1 MKSKKPKITK
11 SNILYSIAEK
21 IIPSGGQ
28 TYSKGVS
35 QFTKGIA
42 PKYLESG
49 KGAYATDVDGNK
61 YIDYVMACQPLIL
74 GYSDPDVNKAII
86 KQLHKG
92 STFSLHNKLEID
104 VAKLLIEI
112 VPSAEMVR
120 FGKNGSD
127 VLAAAVRLA
136 RYITKKEKV
145 LSCGW
150 HGIHDWSLANTSR
163 NGGIPEKIRKLSLK
177 FEFNNIDNLNKI
189 IKKNKNEISC
199 IVMDLCARY
208 YPSNNYLQK
217 VKELAQKNKIILI
230 FDEVV
235 TGFRMHPGGA
245 QSFFNVTPDLSC
257 FGKGIANGFPIS
269 ALVGKKKY
277 MVKANELFYSLTFA
291 GETISLAAANAALKE
306 YKEKKLAIN
315 LETKGKYL
323 IKLISEI
330 FKNHNLQDYFKTE
343 GMPCRPIFSLNS
355 LRLNPTKI
363 DLINFDLIRNLAKK
377 NILYNGSVFIC
388 KTHTFKNLKYF
399 SEMFE
404 ETIVDIK
411 KKFKL

>member
-1 MKSKKPKITK
+1 MNFKK
-11 SNILYSIAEK
+11 SNKL
-21 IIPSGGQ
+21 
-28 TYSKGVS
+28 
-35 QFTKGIA
+35 
-42 PKYLESG
+42 LESYKKMIPGTKIFNNFDPFEQKQTPFCIEKG
-49 KGAYATDVDGNK
+49 KDSFVWDLDGNK
-61 YIDYVMACQPLIL
+61 YLDFHMSLGSVIL
-74 GYSDPDVNKAII
+74 GYANKSVNNSAI
-86 KQLHKG
+86 KQLKNG
-92 STFSLHNKLEID
+92 MTFSLMNELENT
-104 VAKLLIEI
+104 VATQLINMI
-112 VPSAEMVR
+112 PSAEMVR

-177 FEFNNIDNLNKI
+177 FEFNNIDNLHKI

-208 YPSNNYLQK
+208 YPSNNYLQE

-330 FKNHNLQDYFKTE
+330 LKNHNLQDYFKTE